1 MNCAYHSHNGAKVS
15 CNGCGKPLCPA
26 CDHRIKGFPYCQD
39 CIVLGVDLLR
49 THNQS
54 SDSSYVKTQTSPFIA
69 LILSFICPGLGAAYN
84 GQTHKALVHF
94 AVAVGLFQMAI
105 NLRMPFFVFGVLG
118 MWLYSA
124 VDAWKSARLIRSGAR
139 PELAEDILVQR
150 FSGNPKL
157 WGVLLTVL
165 GTTFLLQMA
174 LGRELSRMMNFLLP
188 VFLIGLG
195 LYILRNY
202 IFKSHDAPANE
213 ADFSRR
219 PESPSFISATTDAN
233 YGSENFD
240 PNSDYPTQVRAKSWK
255 NRR

>member
-1 MNCAYHSHNGAKVS
+1 MNCAYHSHNGATVS
-15 CNGCGKPLCPA
+15 CNGCGKPLCAA

-49 THNQS
+49 SHNQS
-54 SDSSYVKTQTSPFIA
+54 SNSSYVKAQTSPFAA

-84 GQTHKALVHF
+84 GQTYKALIYF
-94 AVAVGLFQMAI
+94 AVSVGLFQMAI
-105 NLRMPFFVFGVLG
+105 LSGMPLFVFGVLG

-124 VDAWKSARLIRSGAR
+124 VDAWKTARLIRSGAQ
-139 PELAEDILVQR
+139 PDLAEDILVQR

-157 WGVLLTVL
+157 WGILLTIL
-165 GTTFLLQMA
+165 GATFLLQMFFD
-174 LGRELSRMMNFLLP
+174 LRQVMRGLLP

-202 IFKSHDAPANE
+202 IFKSETNAPND

-219 PESPSFISATTDAN
+219 TETPSFISAMSDAN
-233 YGSENFD
+233 YQSENFD
-240 PNSDYPTQVRAKSWK
+240 ANSEYPTQVRAKSWK
-255 NRR
+255 NR